1 MLLAL
6 WIEQV
11 AAVDGPFSADRDVVG
26 ILDVNEGQRPNA
38 VGGKVG
44 VDRAA
49 AGIVAVEVGTG
60 VERLVGFEI
69 LNAFERGSFFQAQ
82 RHVALKEDASAG
94 ECAGRD
100 DYRSASA
107 LVAFADGT
115 VDGPGVVGATVGN
128 GTESEDGYDDG

>member
-11 AAVDGPFSADRDVVG
+11 AAVDGPFSADRDVIG

-49 AGIVAVEVGTG
+49 AGIVAVEVSTG

-82 RHVALKEDASAG
+82 RHVALKEDAYAG

-100 DYRSASA
+100 DYRPASA

>member
-11 AAVDGPFSADRDVVG
+11 AAVEGPFSADRDVVG

-60 VERLVGFEI
+60 VERLVGLEI
-69 LNAFERGSFFQAQ
+69 LNAFERGSFFQFPGA
-82 RHVALKEDASAG
+82 ASRCS
-94 ECAGRD
+94 EGRCF
-100 DYRSASA
+100 RWRMCR
-107 LVAFADGT
+107 
-115 VDGPGVVGATVGN
+115 PGRLPSRLRACGIR
-128 GTESEDGYDDG
+128 